1 MEILS
6 GSQISPFIAATS
18 LVWSSSI
25 VLVMVG
31 LVYFIKY
38 KERNDSMN
46 NSKFLL
52 LYFLTI
58 VLNIM
63 EYVLNMI
70 MDKNPSYEMFVYRT
84 YILVGFLLNISVM
97 FYVIKYI
104 KPESK
109 SKFSFITLVNI
120 VLSLA
125 ALACCIF
132 LDIDV
137 ALETNGKFYVL
148 TGTLNTVY
156 NFYAIG
162 SNMVLLFIVLVFRKK
177 MPKGFF
183 ALCLLIFFIYMSIFI
198 FEKLT
203 GYIVKDTVFIYSL
216 LVLVIFN
223 TTSNQDK
230 ELVTKLSTTNTG
242 LLTINNRRNKLANK
256 VTYQLGQSLNDL
268 VLYND
273 EIYMNKVPNRAM
285 IEKDSKEIY
294 PTAVAIDDYIVNI
307 KDIFSVELNSAPV
320 NSQYKLSTLVNN
332 IKNKVQPVATTKN
345 ISFNLVVEDK
355 TLSNYIGDVSKIE
368 KAIINI
374 LYNAINNTQEV
385 NSINLII
392 ASKQHDQKKVEL
404 AVTVKNNGIAQ
415 NIDLAKSSINDFIET
430 NKKYGKYDIK
440 MIVTNRL
447 LEIMNSK
454 IDIKTEENN
463 TIYSFSIV
471 QGFKDSELYNN

>member
-70 MDKNPSYEMFVYRT
+70 MDKNPSYEMLLYRT
-84 YILVGFLLNISVM
+84 YILVGFLLNISIM

-109 SKFSFITLVNI
+109 SKFSLITLVNI

-137 ALETNGKFYVL
+137 ALETNGKFYIL

-156 NFYAIG
+156 NFYAIV
-162 SNMVLLFIVLVFRKK
+162 SNMILLFIVLVFKKK

-183 ALCLLIFFIYMSIFI
+183 VLCLLIFFIYMSIFI

-230 ELVTKLSTTNTG
+230 ELVTKLSTTNAG

-268 VLYND
+268 VLYSD

-294 PTAVAIDDYIVNI
+294 PTAVAIDDYIINI

-320 NSQYKLSTLVNN
+320 NSQYKLSTLVKN

-374 LYNAINNTQEV
+374 LYNAINNTQEG
-385 NSINLII
+385 NSINLTI